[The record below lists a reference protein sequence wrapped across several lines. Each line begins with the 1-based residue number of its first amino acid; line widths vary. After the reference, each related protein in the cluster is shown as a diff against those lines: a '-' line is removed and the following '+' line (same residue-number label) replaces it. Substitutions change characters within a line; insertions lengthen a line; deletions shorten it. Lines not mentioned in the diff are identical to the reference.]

1 MASGHDQDRHVGKP
15 RLFTACST
23 ARATKACGSC
33 RRLSRDA
40 AAEALRGRKS
50 RCHRPP
56 PHSTAK
62 TLRCRK
68 CRDGCML
75 VLVSSR
81 IAIVAKAPA
90 GSVMLSS
97 TLTHGAS
104 PETADTED
112 PSRVKSL
119 PFLTA
124 MDADALG
131 APRASPSL
139 APTLAPAGEEG
150 AA

>member
-40 AAEALRGRKS
+40 AAVALRGRKS

-81 IAIVAKAPA
+81 IAIVAKEPA

-104 PETADTED
+104 PEAANTIE
-112 PSRVKSL
+112 SL
-119 PFLTA
+119 LCTA

-139 APTLAPAGEEG
+139 SPTLAPAGEEG

>member
-1 MASGHDQDRHVGKP
+1 MASGHDKDRHDGKP
-15 RLFTACST
+15 RLCTACST

-33 RRLSRDA
+33 LRLSR

-50 RCHRPP
+50 RCHRPA